1 MDAARKSPAAFADP
15 KSLMRIRNLELRA
28 RSVVEGF
35 SKGLHRSPRHGFSA
49 EFAEYRSYV
58 PGDDIR
64 YLDWKVLARRDRC
77 FIRKFREETN
87 LRCHVLLDLSRSMDY
102 GSLTYTK
109 LEYARTLAATLAVFL
124 HQQGDE
130 IGLLTYDEVP
140 RDYLPPRHRSGHL
153 HAVLAALGRPA
164 LGKSAALHSPVEA
177 ILSRGR
183 MRGLMFVISDFL
195 TPLEELKAPLASLA
209 ACGHDVTL
217 FQTLESG
224 RVLPADPG
232 RVRESYL
239 KKFNAHQQGLKALCD
254 PLGIIHHLLPTDQ
267 PLESALHTYLSDRRG
282 RGTRVW
288 QPGRLSRRRGGVCRR
303 GALADHHRPEPGAN
317 PRHRLAP
324 GGAAARRNRP
334 AVPAAGRDAGRPGGT
349 GCAQRAG
356 WPGRPRRGRTRRA
369 RPIP

>member
-1 MDAARKSPAAFADP
+1 MESPRKSSFADP
-15 KSLMRIRNLELRA
+15 AALMRIRNLELRA

-87 LRCHVLLDLSRSMDY
+87 LRCHLLLDLSRSMSY
-102 GSLTYTK
+102 GSLPYTK
-109 LEYARTLAATLAVFL
+109 LDYARTLAATLAVFL

-130 IGLLTYDEVP
+130 IGLLTYDDAP

-153 HAVLAALGRPA
+153 HAILAALERQA
-164 LGKSAALHSPVEA
+164 LGESAALHSPVEA

-195 TPLEELKAPLASLA
+195 TPLDELKAPLSALA

-217 FQTLESG
+217 LQTLDPSEIHFTFDRSVNFEDLESG
-224 RVLPADPG
+224 RIMPSDPASARAG
-232 RVRESYL
+232 YL
-239 KKFNAHQQGLKALCD
+239 KKFNAHQQGLKSLCD
-254 PLGIIHHLLPTDQ
+254 TLGIIHHLLPIDL
-267 PLESALHTYLSDRRG
+267 PLESALHTYLSDRQG
-282 RGTRVW
+282 RGAPIAR
-288 QPGRLSRRRGGVCRR
+288 SRS
-303 GALADHHRPEPGAN
+303 H
-317 PRHRLAP
+317 
-324 GGAAARRNRP
+324 
-334 AVPAAGRDAGRPGGT
+334 
-349 GCAQRAG
+349 
-356 WPGRPRRGRTRRA
+356 
-369 RPIP
+369 

>member
-1 MDAARKSPAAFADP
+1 MEPAPTLPHKSAFADP
-15 KSLMRIRNLELRA
+15 AALMRIRNLELRA

-87 LRCHVLLDLSRSMDY
+87 LRCHLLLDLSRSMSY

-109 LEYARTLAATLAVFL
+109 LDYARTLAATLAVFL

-153 HAVLAALGRPA
+153 HAILAALGRPA
-164 LGKSAALHSPVEA
+164 LGKSAALNSPVDA

-195 TPLEELKAPLASLA
+195 TPLEDLKAPLSALA

-217 FQTLESG
+217 LQVLDPAEITFTFDSSVNFEDLESG
-224 RVLPADPG
+224 RVVPADPAQARAG
-232 RVRESYL
+232 YL
-239 KKFNAHQQGLKALCD
+239 KKFNAHQQGLKSLCD
-254 PLGIIHHLLPTDQ
+254 TLGIIHHLQPTDQ
-267 PLESALHTYLSDRRG
+267 PLETALHAYLSDRQG
-282 RGTRVW
+282 RG
-288 QPGRLSRRRGGVCRR
+288 
-303 GALADHHRPEPGAN
+303 
-317 PRHRLAP
+317 
-324 GGAAARRNRP
+324 
-334 AVPAAGRDAGRPGGT
+334 
-349 GCAQRAG
+349 AQVA
-356 WPGRPRRGRTRRA
+356 RTRSH
-369 RPIP
+369 

>member
-1 MDAARKSPAAFADP
+1 MDPAPTSPRKAAFADP
-15 KSLMRIRNLELRA
+15 AALMRIRNLELRA

-87 LRCHVLLDLSRSMDY
+87 LRCHLLLDLSRSMSY
-102 GSLTYTK
+102 GSLSYTK
-109 LEYARTLAATLAVFL
+109 LDYARTLAATLAVFL

-153 HAVLAALGRPA
+153 HAILAALGRPA
-164 LGKSAALHSPVEA
+164 LGKSAALHAPVEA

-195 TPLEELKAPLASLA
+195 TPLEELKAPLSALA

-217 FQTLESG
+217 LQTLDPAEISFTFDSSVNFEDLESG
-224 RVLPADPG
+224 RVMPADPARARAG
-232 RVRESYL
+232 YL
-239 KKFNAHQQGLKALCD
+239 KKFNAHQQGLKSLCD
-254 PLGIIHHLLPTDQ
+254 TLGILHHLLPTDQ

-282 RGTRVW
+282 RGPQV
-288 QPGRLSRRRGGVCRR
+288 SRSRS
-303 GALADHHRPEPGAN
+303 H
-317 PRHRLAP
+317 
-324 GGAAARRNRP
+324 
-334 AVPAAGRDAGRPGGT
+334 
-349 GCAQRAG
+349 
-356 WPGRPRRGRTRRA
+356 
-369 RPIP
+369 

>member
-1 MDAARKSPAAFADP
+1 MDPAQNSPRKSSFADP
-15 KSLMRIRNLELRA
+15 AALMRIRNLELRA

-87 LRCHVLLDLSRSMDY
+87 LRCHLLLDLSRSMSY
-102 GSLTYTK
+102 GSLSYTK
-109 LEYARTLAATLAVFL
+109 LDYARTLAATLAVFL

-153 HAVLAALGRPA
+153 HAILAALGRPA

-195 TPLEELKAPLASLA
+195 TPLDELKKPLSALA

-217 FQTLESG
+217 LQTLDPAEISFNFDSSVNFEDLESG
-224 RVLPADPG
+224 RVLPSDPVSMRAG
-232 RVRESYL
+232 YL
-239 KKFNAHQQGLKALCD
+239 KKFNAHQQGLKSLCD
-254 PLGIIHHLLPTDQ
+254 TLGVIHHLLPTDQ
-267 PLESALHTYLSDRRG
+267 PLESALHTYLSDRLG
-282 RGTRVW
+282 RGQQV
-288 QPGRLSRRRGGVCRR
+288 
-303 GALADHHRPEPGAN
+303 A
-317 PRHRLAP
+317 
-324 GGAAARRNRP
+324 
-334 AVPAAGRDAGRPGGT
+334 
-349 GCAQRAG
+349 
-356 WPGRPRRGRTRRA
+356 RTRGH
-369 RPIP
+369 

>member
-1 MDAARKSPAAFADP
+1 MESAQKSPNKSTFADP
-15 KSLMRIRNLELRA
+15 AALMRIRNLELRA

-87 LRCHVLLDLSRSMDY
+87 LRCHLLLDLSRSMSY

-109 LEYARTLAATLAVFL
+109 LDYARTLAATLAVFL

-153 HAVLAALGRPA
+153 HAILAALGRPA

-195 TPLEELKAPLASLA
+195 TPLEELKAPLSALA

-217 FQTLESG
+217 LQTLDPTEINFTFDSSINFEDLESG
-224 RVLPADPG
+224 RVLPADPASARAG
-232 RVRESYL
+232 YL
-239 KKFNAHQQGLKALCD
+239 KKFNAHQLGLKSLCD
-254 PLGIIHHLLPTDQ
+254 TLGIMHHLLPTDQ
-267 PLESALHTYLSDRRG
+267 PLESALHTYLSDRLG
-282 RGTRVW
+282 RGQQV
-288 QPGRLSRRRGGVCRR
+288 
-303 GALADHHRPEPGAN
+303 A
-317 PRHRLAP
+317 
-324 GGAAARRNRP
+324 
-334 AVPAAGRDAGRPGGT
+334 
-349 GCAQRAG
+349 
-356 WPGRPRRGRTRRA
+356 RTRSH
-369 RPIP
+369 

>member
-1 MDAARKSPAAFADP
+1 MEPSLKSPHKSAFADP
-15 KSLMRIRNLELRA
+15 SALMRIRNLELRA
-28 RSVVEGF
+28 RSVIEGF

-58 PGDDIR
+58 AGDDIR

-87 LRCHVLLDLSRSMDY
+87 LRCHLLLDLSRSMSY

-153 HAVLAALGRPA
+153 HAILAALSRPA
-164 LGKSAALHSPVEA
+164 TGNAATLNTPVEA

-195 TPLEELKAPLASLA
+195 TPLADLKAPLSALA

-217 FQTLESG
+217 LQVLDPAEIHFNFDDSVNFEDLESG
-224 RVLPADPG
+224 RILPNDPASARSG
-232 RVRESYL
+232 YL
-239 KKFNAHQQGLKALCD
+239 KKFNAHQQGLKSLCD
-254 PLGIIHHLLPTDQ
+254 TLGILHHLIPSDQ
-267 PLESALHTYLSDRRG
+267 PLESALHTYLSDRQARG
-282 RGTRVW
+282 M
-288 QPGRLSRRRGGVCRR
+288 QIS
-303 GALADHHRPEPGAN
+303 
-317 PRHRLAP
+317 
-324 GGAAARRNRP
+324 
-334 AVPAAGRDAGRPGGT
+334 
-349 GCAQRAG
+349 
-356 WPGRPRRGRTRRA
+356 RTRSH
-369 RPIP
+369 

>member
-1 MDAARKSPAAFADP
+1 MEPAPPSPRKSTFADP
-15 KSLMRIRNLELRA
+15 AALMRIRNLELRA

-35 SKGLHRSPRHGFSA
+35 AKGLHRSPRHGFSA

-87 LRCHVLLDLSRSMDY
+87 LRCHLLLDLSRSMSY

-109 LEYARTLAATLAVFL
+109 LDYTRTLAATLAVFL

-153 HAVLAALGRPA
+153 HAILAALGRPA
-164 LGKSAALHSPVEA
+164 LGKSAALNSPVEA

-195 TPLEELKAPLASLA
+195 TPLEDLKAPLSALA

-217 FQTLESG
+217 LQVLDPAEITFTFNSSVNFEDLESG
-224 RVLPADPG
+224 RVLPADPASARAG
-232 RVRESYL
+232 YL
-239 KKFNAHQQGLKALCD
+239 KKFNAHQQGLKLLCD
-254 PLGIIHHLLPTDQ
+254 TLGIIHHLLPTDQ
-267 PLESALHTYLSDRRG
+267 PLETALHAYLSDRQG
-282 RGTRVW
+282 RG
-288 QPGRLSRRRGGVCRR
+288 
-303 GALADHHRPEPGAN
+303 
-317 PRHRLAP
+317 
-324 GGAAARRNRP
+324 
-334 AVPAAGRDAGRPGGT
+334 
-349 GCAQRAG
+349 AQVA
-356 WPGRPRRGRTRRA
+356 RTRSH
-369 RPIP
+369 

>member
-58 PGDDIR
+58 TGDDIR

-217 FQTLESG
+217 FQTLDPAEIYFTFDASVNFEDLESG

-239 KKFNAHQQGLKALCD
+239 KKFNTHQQGLKALCD

-282 RGTRVW
+282 RGPRV
-288 QPGRLSRRRGGVCRR
+288 S
-303 GALADHHRPEPGAN
+303 
-317 PRHRLAP
+317 
-324 GGAAARRNRP
+324 RNR
-334 AVPAAGRDAGRPGGT
+334 GH
-349 GCAQRAG
+349 
-356 WPGRPRRGRTRRA
+356 
-369 RPIP
+369 